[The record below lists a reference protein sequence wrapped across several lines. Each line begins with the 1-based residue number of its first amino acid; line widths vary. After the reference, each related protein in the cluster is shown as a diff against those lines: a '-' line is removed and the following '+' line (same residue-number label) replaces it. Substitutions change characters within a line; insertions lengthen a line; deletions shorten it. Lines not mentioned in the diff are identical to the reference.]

1 VTIPPL
7 AVSIVAWGN
16 GAVGIVWVQA
26 YPSPRRYGARWTVAD
41 PQSFVVSLPA
51 MHILAAS
58 GSSAFAI
65 NGFAGLTGA
74 QELSFWLAFILF
86 NGYVG
91 LEAVC
96 LASFYFAARPRSGR
110 PNPAAIW
117 YFIGSLWVV
126 MAFITTVWAAPA
138 EKAFLD
144 DSGTSIAVGTR
155 TIKVFIGLGFA
166 AIAVMCLLIGAMET
180 ARRKRTA
187 RQTLVI

>member
-1 VTIPPL
+1 
-7 AVSIVAWGN
+7 
-16 GAVGIVWVQA
+16 
-26 YPSPRRYGARWTVAD
+26 
-41 PQSFVVSLPA
+41 
-51 MHILAAS
+51 M
-58 GSSAFAI
+58 
-65 NGFAGLTGA
+65 
-74 QELSFWLAFILF
+74 
-86 NGYVG
+86 G